1 MLTEAVLDGSQAMRD
16 PVGGSVEFH
25 FVPILKLI
33 STLLIM
39 GIFNDEDT
47 KHILKMIDPNVFSG
61 KEQEEEKE
69 KAEEGGAA
77 EGEGE
82 EAKEDETEDA
92 DEAELEDEGVG
103 DEEEEELK
111 NLGKGDDSEESEM
124 REEGEEEEKEQE
136 GEATGGKVDGEKVV
150 EEKEAEAAEAE
161 VKDEEEG
168 LEEGLL
174 QMKLPESVKLQ
185 VISMFRHTVCLS
197 LDICH
202 IFTDNT
208 AHTLPVS
215 SPSPRCV
222 HFSSTSVTVSCDT
235 EWKPSWPIRTSLS
248 MTFRTTSASG
258 TTS

>member
-61 KEQEEEKE
+61 KEEVEEEEE
-69 KAEEGGAA
+69 KAEEGAAA
-77 EGEGE
+77 EGEDE
-82 EAKEDETEDA
+82 EAEED
-92 DEAELEDEGVG
+92 AELEDEGVG

-111 NLGKGDDSEESEM
+111 DIEKEHEEEPK
-124 REEGEEEEKEQE
+124 EGEEAAGEE
-136 GEATGGKVDGEKVV
+136 GDATGQKVDGEKAE
-150 EEKEAEAAEAE
+150 EEKEAEAGEAEAKE
-161 VKDEEEG
+161 EEEG

-185 VISMFRHTVCLS
+185 VSVILQLCQSVCLALS
-197 LDICH
+197 VSGSDSCVRLKLL
-202 IFTDNT
+202 F
-208 AHTLPVS
+208 PVL
-215 SPSPRCV
+215 SPSFRCAP
-222 HFSSTSVTVSCDT
+222 SCSTSATASSDT
-235 EWKPSWPIRTSLS
+235 EWRPLWPTLTSLS
-248 MTFRTTSASG
+248 TTFRIISAFVTTC
-258 TTS
+258 

>member
-33 STLLIM
+33 STLLMM

-61 KEQEEEKE
+61 KEESEEEGE
-69 KAEEGGAA
+69 KAEEGGTA

-82 EAKEDETEDA
+82 EAKEEGDEEA
-92 DEAELEDEGVG
+92 AELEDEGVG

-111 NLGKGDDSEESEM
+111 ELEKAEEEAEPKEGGEEGVK
-124 REEGEEEEKEQE
+124 EEGEAKR
-136 GEATGGKVDGEKVV
+136 GKVDGEKAE
-150 EEKEAEAAEAE
+150 EEKEAAAVEAEA
-161 VKDEEEG
+161 KDEEEG

-185 VISMFRHTVCLS
+185 VSLFLKHRIIFALKHRIHILEISL
-197 LDICH
+197 
-202 IFTDNT
+202 
-208 AHTLPVS
+208 
-215 SPSPRCV
+215 
-222 HFSSTSVTVSCDT
+222 
-235 EWKPSWPIRTSLS
+235 
-248 MTFRTTSASG
+248 TFL
-258 TTS
+258 